1 MSNDKPRPR
10 FPAGLNA
17 EEKKAWAS
25 FNARVGKE
33 PPLAAELIAQLDK
46 DAELKRA
53 HLALYMSSKE
63 AMRAHQQRLARNQRI
78 AHAIRWLCR
87 TLFAVPARWLVGGLR
102 RSTEI
107 ALASLPE
114 EATGE
119 PAVRQVQRIARSR
132 PLAADKAEFEQQPQ
146 QSTG

>member
-17 EEKKAWAS
+17 EEKRAWAG
-25 FNARVGKE
+25 FYARVGKD
-33 PPLAAELIAQLDK
+33 PLLAAELIAQLDK
-46 DAELKRA
+46 DIELKRA

-78 AHAIRWLCR
+78 AQAIRWLCR
-87 TLFAVPARWLVGGLR
+87 VLFMVPAQWLVSSMR

-114 EATGE
+114 GATGD
-119 PAVRQVQRIARSR
+119 PAIRQVKRVARNR
-132 PLAADKAEFEQQPQ
+132 TFAADKAEFAKHQQ